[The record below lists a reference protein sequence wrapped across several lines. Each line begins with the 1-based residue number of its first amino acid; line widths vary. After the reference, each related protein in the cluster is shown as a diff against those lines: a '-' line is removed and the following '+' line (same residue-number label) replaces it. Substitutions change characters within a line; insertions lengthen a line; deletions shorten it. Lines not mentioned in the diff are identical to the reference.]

1 MSSREVKM
9 EMELRM
15 KSKCIADENYAM
27 LSKMFPNAVTERIVG
42 YDENGNAVIER
53 AIDADVLR
61 QEISCSVVEGN
72 DERYQF
78 TWPDKKKSILLANA
92 PVVATLRPCKEESVD
107 FDNTGIKT
115 FARNL
120 FGKGQ
125 DNIHRPTV

>member
-1 MSSREVKM
+1 M

-27 LSKMFPNAVTERIVG
+27 LSKMFPNAVTETIIG
-42 YDENGNAVIER
+42 YDENGNVVIER

-61 QEISCSVVEGN
+61 QEISSSVVEGN

-107 FDNTGIKT
+107 FDNTGDRKS
-115 FARNL
+115 
-120 FGKGQ
+120 
-125 DNIHRPTV
+125 VV